1 MMQLHQY
8 TYQTA
13 IQIGT
18 IEGMINTE
26 NCPNGGDAE
35 CVVI

>member
-8 TYQTA
+8 TYQTT

-18 IEGMINTE
+18 IEGMNPT
-26 NCPNGGDAE
+26 NCPNGDDAE
-35 CVVI
+35 CVAI